1 MPRTLR
7 LTGLVNCLALTLLTA
22 AAGAGGATPPV
33 HGAAND
39 TPPHDAQGGPEYEP
53 VVKQP
58 HLDLTGRKRVGKAS
72 FYAKRFAGKKMA
84 DGTPMLPHSD
94 NAASKT
100 LPLGTTAKVTNL
112 ETGQSAVV
120 TIRDRGTL
128 HKGPYRRP
136 LCVDCA
142 GNRHR
147 APQWS
152 RESGGRAHRGPPTR
166 RLSETRRRRQGL
178 EEERCKLFG
187 PRQVKTLAGGRQRTD
202 STASALRLRA
212 RQFSRRPAETGAV

>member
-1 MPRTLR
+1 MPMTRTRPIRSHNGMPRTLR

-100 LPLGTTAKVTNL
+100 AAP
-112 ETGQSAVV
+112 
-120 TIRDRGTL
+120 
-128 HKGPYRRP
+128 
-136 LCVDCA
+136 
-142 GNRHR
+142 RHD
-147 APQWS
+147 
-152 RESGGRAHRGPPTR
+152 RESNQPGDRPKRGRHHPRPGDPT
-166 RLSETRRRRQGL
+166 
-178 EEERCKLFG
+178 
-187 PRQVKTLAGGRQRTD
+187 
-202 STASALRLRA
+202 
-212 RQFSRRPAETGAV
+212 